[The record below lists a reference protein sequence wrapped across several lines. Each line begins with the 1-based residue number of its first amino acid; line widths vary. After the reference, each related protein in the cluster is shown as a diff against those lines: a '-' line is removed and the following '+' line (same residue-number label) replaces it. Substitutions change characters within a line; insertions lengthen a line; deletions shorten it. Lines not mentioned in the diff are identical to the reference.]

1 MLKDVGSPTQAI
13 DMCTETAPVTHSE
26 PIETT
31 ATSSANVL
39 PTSISSTTSS
49 TSSLPYASQGG
60 KTKEKGTKKKDRLPK
75 LTLTDIQ
82 DMVAE
87 CNFETHKNE
96 RITFRF
102 GLKEDAPEDIAE
114 KMVILNC
121 D

>member
-1 MLKDVGSPTQAI
+1 MGTESSPVTQSESIEA
-13 DMCTETAPVTHSE
+13 TAPA
-26 PIETT
+26 P
-31 ATSSANVL
+31 TSSSV
-39 PTSISSTTSS
+39 P
-49 TSSLPYASQGG
+49 ASQG

-75 LTLTDIQ
+75 LTLLSIQ

-114 KMVILNC
+114 KMV
-121 D
+121 